1 MKSEIDEN
9 VGGLYVRWWYQ

>member
-9 VGGLYVRWWYQ
+9 VGGLYVRWSYE

>member
-9 VGGLYVRWWYQ
+9 VGGLYVRWSYQ